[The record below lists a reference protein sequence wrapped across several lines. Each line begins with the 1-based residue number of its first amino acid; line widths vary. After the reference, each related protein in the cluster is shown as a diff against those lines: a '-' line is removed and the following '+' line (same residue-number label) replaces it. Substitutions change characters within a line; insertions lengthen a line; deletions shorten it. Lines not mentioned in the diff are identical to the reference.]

1 MPIPKSGES
10 QSDFIARCIPIVIED
25 GTATDTDQA
34 VAICTSIWQSG
45 KQTMRIK
52 ELSIDKDSG
61 VFAISMVDEPA
72 IEMDFLYFS
81 KQHKNVEFATA
92 DVERMIITGPA
103 MIPDKMIYRVDEET
117 DEEFYVYF
125 TKETVRSIAEQYLLN
140 NRQYNV
146 TLQHEGPIEDICLV
160 ESWIVE
166 DPKRDKAIALGYNV
180 PKGTWMISMKVNNK
194 KAWNKL
200 IKTGEVRG
208 FSIEGAFL
216 TKFKKTKFNERELTD
231 EQILDKIKQL
241 ISEVE

>member
-52 ELSIDKDSG
+52 ELSMNKDSG

-92 DVERMIITGPA
+92 DFERMVITGPA
-103 MIPDKMIYRVDEET
+103 MIPDKMIYRVNEET

-146 TLQHEGPIEDICLV
+146 TLQHEVPIEDICLI

-166 DPKRDKAIALGYNV
+166 DPQRDKAITLGYNV

-216 TKFKKTKFNERELTD
+216 TKFKKANFNERELTD

>member
-1 MPIPKSGES
+1 MIIPKSGES

-52 ELSIDKDSG
+52 ELSMDKDSG

-72 IEMDFLYFS
+72 IEMDFLYFN
-81 KQHKNVEFATA
+81 KQYKNVEFAIA
-92 DVERMIITGPA
+92 DNERMVITGPA
-103 MIPDKMIYRVDEET
+103 MIPDKMIYRRDEET
-117 DEEFYVYF
+117 EEEFYVYF
-125 TKETVRSIAEQYLLN
+125 TKETIRQIAEQYLLY

-146 TLQHEGPIEDICLV
+146 TLQHEEPIDNVCLI

-166 DPKRDKAIALGYNV
+166 DPTNDKALALGWHV
-180 PKGTWMISMKVNNK
+180 PKGTWMIAMKVMNK

-200 IKTGEVRG
+200 IKTGKVRG
-208 FSIEGAFL
+208 FSIEGAFM
-216 TKFKKTKFNERELTD
+216 TKFSTTKFVERELSD
-231 EQILDKIKQL
+231 EQILEKIKQL